1 MKPIMTALAS
11 APLLASAI
19 LLTGCASDL
28 AQGYRSTPDYPD
40 HAEARDGDNDTIE
53 CATNLAGMAF
63 AHSVERQFERQT
75 GQNVKS
81 GNPTGSDWFGGLA
94 MAFIFALAEDRP
106 PDASDGCAAAAAA
119 ENSARRR
126 DGYE

>member
-1 MKPIMTALAS
+1 MRRLVTALAS
-11 APLLASAI
+11 APLLVSA
-19 LLTGCASDL
+19 LFLSGCASDL

-40 HAEARDGDNDTIE
+40 YAEARDGDNDAIE

-63 AHSVERQFERQT
+63 ARSVERQFERQT

-81 GNPTGSDWFGGLA
+81 GNPTGSDWFGSLA
-94 MAFIFALAEDRP
+94 MAFVIALAEDRT
-106 PDASDGCAAAAAA
+106 PDVSDGCAAAAAA

-126 DGYE
+126 DGF